1 MTSPVDEPDFEALRL
16 HLAKLRHARGWSY
29 DELAARSGVGRA
41 TLVNLESGRPRRN
54 PEKPATTGTLATW
67 FRIAQ
72 AFEID
77 LGDLVR
83 PLYGHHARGASPTS

>member
-1 MTSPVDEPDFEALRL
+1 MSSPVREPDFDALRL

-41 TLVNLESGRPRRN
+41 TVVALESGRPRRN
-54 PEKPATTGTLATW
+54 PDKPATTGTLATW

-72 AFEID
+72 AFGVD
-77 LGDLVR
+77 LGELLH
-83 PLYGHHARGASPTS
+83 PLYGPGDPRSSE